1 MDVDS
6 ELLHKVVKQKFGED
20 LQKAT
25 ELVIQEAA
33 LIWSIPFKKE
43 NSPLNRDTV
52 KWLNDITT

>member
-1 MDVDS
+1 MDS